1 MTVHQR
7 IDLLN
12 RELTETETAVILK
25 LEGTLFPAEFPKATS
40 NILDGVPMTT
50 PLYQFALALRRAMP
64 GVKFGYDWTTLRG
77 VADGGLPEVWV
88 YYPNQEYALGYIGY
102 GDYAIN
108 ETNTVYAVYSRKVA
122 HKKIQNRHRQ
132 HHMMQSKDIDK
143 AVKNAKRV
151 LLPYTMQ
158 EVANRSI
165 NDFAENTRAV
175 VTEAESEAKGYIRKC
190 RDEDVMEKELRNL
203 IGLGVQFATP
213 EFQAAATHFLTA
225 EAEAR
230 DKKAHLQ
237 GAYFI
242 RLYERFNG
250 MHADILTY
258 DRKVKGASKYSA
270 TPEPVE
276 STTVKADELPEDVQ
290 MKIAT
295 LSMMDVDTY
304 VPMVGHKASAT
315 SFWIE
320 RSGE

>member
-1 MTVHQR
+1 MAVHMR
-7 IDLLN
+7 IDELN
-12 RELTETETAVILK
+12 RELTETETSVIFTV
-25 LEGTLFPAEFPKATS
+25 ENTVVPTEFSKDAAL
-40 NILDGVPMTT
+40 ILDGVPMIT
-50 PLYQFALALRRAMP
+50 PLYQFASALRKAMP
-64 GVKFGYDWTTLRG
+64 GVKFGYDWATLRG
-77 VADGGLPEVWV
+77 LDNFGVHEVWV
-88 YYPNQEYALGYIGY
+88 YYPNQEYALGYIGH

-122 HKKIQNRHRQ
+122 HKKIQKRNKQ
-132 HHMMQSKDIDK
+132 HHMLQSMSLDK

-151 LLPYTMQ
+151 LVPYTMQ

-165 NDFAENTRAV
+165 NDFAENTRTV
-175 VTEAESEAKGYIRKC
+175 VNEAESEAKGYIRKC
-190 RDEDVMEKELRNL
+190 RDEDVMERELRNL
-203 IGLGVQFATP
+203 ISLGVQFVTS
-213 EFQAAATHFLTA
+213 EFQAAATHFLSA

-242 RLYERFNG
+242 RLYERFDG

-258 DRKVKGASKYSA
+258 DRKVKGASKYST
-270 TPEPVE
+270 TPDPVE
-276 STTVKADELPEDVQ
+276 STTVKADTLPEDVQ

-304 VPMVGHKASAT
+304 VPMVGHKVSAT

>member
-1 MTVHQR
+1 MAVHQR

-12 RELTETETAVILK
+12 RELTETETTIVFK
-25 LEGTLFPAEFPKATS
+25 REDTPFPVEFSKTEAL
-40 NILDGVPMTT
+40 IMDGVPMIT
-50 PLYQFALALRRAMP
+50 PLYQFASALRKAMP
-64 GVKFGYDWTTLRG
+64 GVKFGYDWASLRG
-77 VADGGLPEVWV
+77 INNFGVSEVWV
-88 YYPNQEYALGYIGY
+88 YYPGQEYALGYIGH

-108 ETNTVYAVYSRKVA
+108 ENNTVYAVYSRKVS
-122 HKKIQNRHRQ
+122 HKKIKRNNPQ
-132 HHMMQSKDIDK
+132 HYMLQSKDMDK
-143 AVKNAKRV
+143 AVKNAKRA

-175 VTEAESEAKGYIRKC
+175 VAEAESEAKGYIRKC

-276 STTVKADELPEDVQ
+276 SKTLKADELPEDVQ